1 VSSLQKNECIYYF
14 ILSIGFL
21 LMAETTMS
29 LNLFTIYATSLCA
42 HEVKCGYKMLYNI
55 ISGRNV
61 VQKKKKV
68 EYNGKKIFVETT
80 NGS

>member
-1 VSSLQKNECIYYF
+1 
-14 ILSIGFL
+14 
-21 LMAETTMS
+21 
-29 LNLFTIYATSLCA
+29 
-42 HEVKCGYKMLYNI
+42 MLYNI